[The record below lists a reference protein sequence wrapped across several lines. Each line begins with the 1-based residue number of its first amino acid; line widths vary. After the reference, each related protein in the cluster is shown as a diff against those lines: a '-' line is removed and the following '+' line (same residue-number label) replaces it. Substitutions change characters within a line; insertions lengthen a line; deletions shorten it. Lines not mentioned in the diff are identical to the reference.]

1 MMLSKRR
8 TSADGWLAIAIVV
21 AVLVIDQIIKV
32 WVKTHMCL
40 GESIHVTD
48 WFYIDFVEN
57 NGMAF
62 GATFFNKLVLSLFR
76 AVAIVAIS
84 WYVWKVC
91 RSEHRRGYVVVLA
104 FIVAGA
110 AGNMVDSMFY
120 GLIFSASSPYY
131 VSYLVPFGQ
140 GYAGFLTGKVVDMF
154 YFPLIVS
161 HYPEWMPW
169 VGGEDFVFFS
179 PVFNFADACIT
190 CGVIALLLFCRKDLE
205 INYFK
210 SDDNA

>member
-8 TSADGWLAIAIVV
+8 TSADGWLAIVIVV

-91 RSEHRRGYVVVLA
+91 RREHRRGYVVVLA

-120 GLIFSASSPYY
+120 GLTFSASSPYY

>member
-1 MMLSKRR
+1 MLSKRR

-76 AVAIVAIS
+76 AVAIVAIC

-91 RSEHRRGYVVVLA
+91 RSEHRRGYVIVLA

-110 AGNMVDSMFY
+110 AGNMVDSLFY
-120 GLIFSASSPYY
+120 GLIFNASSPYY
-131 VSYLVPFGQ
+131 VSYLVPFGH